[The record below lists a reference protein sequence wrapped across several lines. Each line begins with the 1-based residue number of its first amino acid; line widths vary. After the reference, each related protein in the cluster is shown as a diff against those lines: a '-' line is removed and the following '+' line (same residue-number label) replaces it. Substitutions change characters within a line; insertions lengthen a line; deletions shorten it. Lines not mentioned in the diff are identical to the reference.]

1 MVSSGNLYLAC
12 DWEEWKEKCYNEEK
26 ADVSG
31 CVYIW
36 CMHVHVHSC
45 LLVSLVPLTS
55 F

>member
-31 CVYIW
+31 CVHMVHA
-36 CMHVHVHSC
+36 CHVHSC
-45 LLVSLVPLTS
+45 FLVSPVFLTS